1 MGKHIISVL
10 SHKGGGG
17 KTTTSHLLAY
27 GLSKLGHGVIHA
39 ATDSIRSVRD
49 ASVRPYNTYSAKTD
63 EELKTVVASFS
74 KFPDVEGKELF
85 LVLDGGA
92 NKHELDVVLAKASDL
107 VLIPFKDSYEDYEA
121 AALDLRRLPDAFGLK
136 TAWPYEYKRIPIAN
150 AEMEEEFGDLKNRL
164 FNYTITYSENLRL
177 ITNDKKIDS
186 LVKARPIAKNFAL
199 ATKHHFGLNVRLDYT
214 LDDDSDGLLFLEKE
228 ADINEAINEISR
240 TERKQIMSVLVD
252 QKPYYGHLTSGSD

>member
-49 ASVRPYNTYSAKTD
+49 ANVRPYNTYSAKTD
-63 EELKTVVASFS
+63 EELKAVVASFS

-92 NKHELDVVLAKASDL
+92 NKHQLDEALAKVSDL

-121 AALDLRRLPDAFGLK
+121 AVLDLRRLPDSLGLK

-164 FNYTITYSENLRL
+164 FDYTINYSENLRL
-177 ITNDKKIDS
+177 ITNDKKVDS
-186 LVKARPIAKNFAL
+186 LAKAKPIAKSFAL
-199 ATKHHFGLNVRLDYT
+199 AVR
-214 LDDDSDGLLFLEKE
+214 
-228 ADINEAINEISR
+228 
-240 TERKQIMSVLVD
+240 Q
-252 QKPYYGHLTSGSD
+252 HLGVRV